1 MVKWDW
7 ASTDLSFRGQF
18 VAVSIVINGQ
28 FQGERLEI
36 NSMKNLSHEA
46 KGKGQATLVIL
57 QASDIDSVIQVSESS
72 NGFC

>member
-1 MVKWDW
+1 MKRDW
-7 ASTDLSFRGQF
+7 ASTDLSSRGQF
-18 VAVSIVINGQ
+18 LAASIIINGQ

-36 NSMKNLSHEA
+36 NSVKNLSHEA

-57 QASDIDSVIQVSESS
+57 QASDTDSVIQVSESA